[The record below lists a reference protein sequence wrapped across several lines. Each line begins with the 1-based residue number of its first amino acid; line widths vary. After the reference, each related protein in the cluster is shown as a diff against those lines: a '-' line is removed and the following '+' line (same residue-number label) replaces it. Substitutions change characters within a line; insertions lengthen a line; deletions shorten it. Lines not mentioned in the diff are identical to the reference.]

1 MHCDDLGPRMLEYLA
16 GTLPDDELAAIRA
29 HLTQCATC
37 RDEMDATAE
46 LWGELGE
53 VPAPRA
59 ESARMRA
66 RFDAALQGYID
77 GQSEPVARA
86 VTARP
91 AVWRLQPW
99 VQLAG
104 AAAVLVVGVALG
116 RSLTQPPTVSPEIAE
131 LRQELRD
138 TRQMVTLS
146 LLTQQSASERLK
158 GVTWSSQIEQ
168 PGREVVSAL
177 IETLR
182 HDSNVNVRL
191 ASVDALRRFGG
202 RETVRRDVVAALPQQ
217 DSPLVQIALID
228 FLLEAQ
234 GPDAAMTL
242 RRIAEDMMF
251 DKAVRAR
258 AERGLRQVGL

>member
-1 MHCDDLGPRMLEYLA
+1 MLRE
-16 GTLPDDELAAIRA
+16 
-29 HLTQCATC
+29 
-37 RDEMDATAE
+37 
-46 LWGELGE
+46 
-53 VPAPRA
+53 
-59 ESARMRA
+59 
-66 RFDAALQGYID
+66 
-77 GQSEPVARA
+77 
-86 VTARP
+86 
-91 AVWRLQPW
+91 
-99 VQLAG
+99 
-104 AAAVLVVGVALG
+104 
-116 RSLTQPPTVSPEIAE
+116 E
-131 LRQELRD
+131 LRGM
-138 TRQMVTLS
+138 RQMVTLS
-146 LLTQQSASERLK
+146 LLQQQSASERLK
-158 GVTWSSQIEQ
+158 GVTSSSQIEQ

-182 HDSNVNVRL
+182 NDSNVNVRL

>member
-1 MHCDDLGPRMLEYLA
+1 
-16 GTLPDDELAAIRA
+16 
-29 HLTQCATC
+29 
-37 RDEMDATAE
+37 
-46 LWGELGE
+46 
-53 VPAPRA
+53 
-59 ESARMRA
+59 
-66 RFDAALQGYID
+66 
-77 GQSEPVARA
+77 
-86 VTARP
+86 
-91 AVWRLQPW
+91 
-99 VQLAG
+99 
-104 AAAVLVVGVALG
+104 
-116 RSLTQPPTVSPEIAE
+116 
-131 LRQELRD
+131 
-138 TRQMVTLS
+138 MVTLS
-146 LLTQQSASERLK
+146 LLQQQSASERLK
-158 GVTWSSQIEQ
+158 GVTSSSQIEQ

-182 HDSNVNVRL
+182 NDSNVNVRL

-242 RRIAEDMMF
+242 RRIAKDMMF